1 MFSHV
6 PVHFAILL
14 GFSICLGGGGAGGG
28 DAVRLCFFAAGFFG
42 GAAGMRSSVAPLL
55 MFVILKAGAFLAA
68 GLREGHCGGAP
79 PLLPPYMLALLSTQT
94 CAPQLVPSAA
104 MPFLANECL
113 LPSLLRHTSSL
124 QALARAASSNVPEN
138 RLRGACFSRLLAAC
152 KDTSSEFQGGENQR
166 TT

>member
-1 MFSHV
+1 VPVGDSRRAVCFVATASKVLDMKSSWQSYGSKGNWMRVFSHV

-28 DAVRLCFFAAGFFG
+28 DTSRRLAAGFFAVGFFGG

-79 PLLPPYMLALLSTQT
+79 PLLPPYMLCSQLKL
-94 CAPQLVPSAA
+94 CAPQLVRPQRW
-104 MPFLANECL
+104 N
-113 LPSLLRHTSSL
+113 TGKG
-124 QALARAASSNVPEN
+124 AASTES
-138 RLRGACFSRLLAAC
+138 GA
-152 KDTSSEFQGGENQR
+152 SS
-166 TT
+166 